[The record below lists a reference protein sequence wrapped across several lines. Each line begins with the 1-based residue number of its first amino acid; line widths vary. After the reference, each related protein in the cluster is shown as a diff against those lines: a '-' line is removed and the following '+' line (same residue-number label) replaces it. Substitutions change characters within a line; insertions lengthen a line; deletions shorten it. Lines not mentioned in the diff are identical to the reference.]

1 MAARTSARPSVSCPA
16 CTAIRW
22 VVLRPLPVP
31 FPPSPKVLGRSFS
44 KILQRQAHSVADC
57 LGIGF
62 FGEILQMLIILLVAQ
77 PYDQAY
83 ALVNSIAVPMTI
95 ANSLG
100 LALFMYIIKAGLYQR
115 TQQKANQ
122 SQNILSIARETVRY
136 FRKGLNPDSAN
147 AVVQIIKKHSPY
159 DAVSITDTKQV
170 LAYIGA
176 ESNHH
181 APGMNDH
188 LTHVTIDSLTSGTIH
203 IAYSPAEI
211 GCTTNCTLSSAIV
224 VPLMIKTRIIGTL
237 KMYYTSPSYHP
248 DSSDIAFAQGL
259 ADLFSTQLELTEIDY
274 QRRLTEAAKMQ
285 ALHTQINPHF
295 LFNTLNTISSLIRT
309 NPELASV
316 CSSNSRK
323 FSVLPC
329 SIRAA
334 LLCLKKN
341 GLRSAVFLKL
351 PLPATAISY
360 S

>member
-1 MAARTSARPSVSCPA
+1 MAIDILLLEMIKRISYAVILGSSFQGSNFSTVSWSTNYRGSTASPLRSFFPASPSSAP
-16 CTAIRW
+16 TAGFPFRM
-22 VVLRPLPVP
+22 PLPTRDDWYHG
-31 FPPSPKVLGRSFS
+31 GRSHWRPVPRHVRRYRVRLAPLFVGWFYGPCLCHFLHHRRFLAGLFQ
-44 KILQRQAHSVADC
+44 KYYKGKLIPWPIA

-211 GCTTNCTLSSAIV
+211 GCTHPNCTLSSAIV

-259 ADLFSTQLELTEIDY
+259 ADLFSTQLELTEID
-274 QRRLTEAAKMQ
+274 
-285 ALHTQINPHF
+285 
-295 LFNTLNTISSLIRT
+295 T
-309 NPELASV
+309 NV
-316 CSSNSRK
+316 
-323 FSVLPC
+323 V
-329 SIRAA
+329 
-334 LLCLKKN
+334 
-341 GLRSAVFLKL
+341 
-351 PLPATAISY
+351 
-360 S
+360 